1 MKNILLIIQRE
12 YLTRVKKKSFIVMT
26 ILGPLLIAAMY
37 GIIIWTSMKSIDQKD
52 VQVVDDSGL
61 FVNKFP
67 ASESFKYEFIE
78 GDIDSVKTAFKGT
91 DKDALVYIPR
101 EILIYPQNV
110 KIFSEKGVPLE
121 LQSGVERAIEREI
134 ESIKLTE
141 AGITRSVLEDAKM
154 NVESQT
160 ISLKEDSEEKSSAG
174 AASIIGI
181 FSAFLIY
188 ISVFIYGAQVMRG
201 VMEEKTS
208 RIVEVIISS
217 VRPFQLM
224 IGKIVGVALVG
235 LTQFMLWIVL
245 SIGIFSIGGMFIKD
259 KLSDMSQQMTQAQME
274 QLEQLPPDARQM
286 AEQQMQTSMMGNTGA
301 IGDIMGALET
311 LPVATIVIC
320 FIIYFIGGYLL
331 YSALFGAVGSAVDSE
346 TDTQQFMLPI
356 TLPIIAS
363 IIFAQFVMRD
373 PNGSLAFWTSMIP
386 FTSPI
391 IMMVRIPFGVPLW
404 EIALSISLLIA
415 GFAFTTWIAAR
426 IYRVGIL
433 MYGKKVSWKE
443 LSKWIFYK
451 G

>member
-26 ILGPLLIAAMY
+26 ILGPLMIAGMW
-37 GIIIWTSMKSIDQKD
+37 GIIIWTSMSSIDQKD
-52 VQVVDDSGL
+52 IQIVDDSGL
-61 FVNKFP
+61 FVGKFP
-67 ASESFKYEFIE
+67 ASESFRYEFIE
-78 GDIDSVKTAFKGT
+78 GDIDSMKAAFKGS

-101 EILIYPQNV
+101 EILINPKTV
-110 KIFSEKGVPLE
+110 KIFAEKGVPLE

-154 NVESQT
+154 DVESQT
-160 ISLKEDSEEKSSAG
+160 ISLKEDSEEKSSAA

-181 FSAFLIY
+181 ASAFLIY
-188 ISVFIYGAQVMRG
+188 MSVFIYGAQVMRG

-235 LTQFMLWIVL
+235 LTQFTLWIVL
-245 SIGIFSIGGMFIKD
+245 SIGIFSVGSMFIKD
-259 KLSDMSQQMTQAQME
+259 KLSAMSQQMTQAQME

-286 AEQQMQTSMMGNTGA
+286 AEQQMQSSMAGNTGA

-311 LPVATIVIC
+311 LPVATIIIC

-356 TLPIIAS
+356 TIPIIAS

-391 IMMVRIPFGVPLW
+391 IMMVRIPFGVPFW
-404 EIALSISLLIA
+404 QIALSISLLVA
-415 GFAFTTWIAAR
+415 GFIFTTWIAAR

-433 MYGKKVSWKE
+433 MYGKKVSWRE
-443 LSKWIFYK
+443 LSKWVFYK

>member
-12 YLTRVKKKSFIVMT
+12 FLTRVRKKSFIVMT

-37 GIIIWTSMKSIDQKD
+37 GIIIWSAISSIDQKNVD
-52 VQVVDDSGL
+52 VLDESGL
-61 FVNKFP
+61 FKNKFQN
-67 ASESFKYEFIE
+67 SQTLKYSYLQ
-78 GDIDSVKTAFKGT
+78 GNLNDVKANFVKSGR
-91 DKDALVYIPR
+91 DALVYIPSN
-101 EILIYPQNV
+101 ILESPKGV
-110 KIFSEKGVPLE
+110 KIFAEKGVPLE

-154 NVESQT
+154 DVESET
-160 ISLKEDSEEKSSAG
+160 ISLKDGNEKKSSA
-174 AASIIGI
+174 AAATGIGM

-201 VMEEKTS
+201 VMEEKTN

-217 VRPFQLM
+217 VKPFQLM

-235 LTQFMLWIVL
+235 LTQFLLWIILSFGVL
-245 SIGIFSIGGMFIKD
+245 SIGGSLVQD
-259 KLSDMSQQMTQAQME
+259 KLGESTAQMQE
-274 QLEQLPPDARQM
+274 AQLSQLPPEAREM
-286 AEQQMQTSMMGNTGA
+286 AAQQMNQGVNLGA
-301 IGDIMGALET
+301 MNDIYAALDT

-320 FIIYFIGGYLL
+320 FIIYFLGGYLL

-356 TLPIIAS
+356 TIPIIIS
-363 IIFAQFVMRD
+363 FVFAQFVMRD
-373 PNGSLAFWTSMIP
+373 PNGSLAFWTSIIP

-391 IMMVRIPFGVPLW
+391 IMMVRIPFGVPFWQL
-404 EIALSISLLIA
+404 ALSISLLIG
-415 GFAFTTWIAAR
+415 GFIFTTWVAAR

-433 MYGKKVSWKE
+433 MYGKKPTWKE

>member
-1 MKNILLIIQRE
+1 MNNILLIIQRE

-26 ILGPLLIAAMY
+26 ILGPVLIAAMY
-37 GIIIWTSMKSIDQKD
+37 GIVIWSAMSSISQKS
-52 VQVVDDSGL
+52 VQILDESTL
-61 FVNKFP
+61 FVDKFP
-67 ASESFKYEFIE
+67 ASESFNYEYIS
-78 GDIDSVKTAFKGT
+78 GDLDSAKKAFKESG
-91 DKDALVYIPR
+91 KDALVFIPKS
-101 EILIYPQNV
+101 ILINPKEV
-110 KIFSEKGVPLE
+110 KIFSEEGVPFD
-121 LQSGVERAIEREI
+121 LQNGIENAIEREI

-141 AGITRSVLEDAKM
+141 AGITRRVLEDAKM

-160 ISLKEDSEEKSSAG
+160 ISLKDDSEEKSSAA

-181 FSAFLIY
+181 ASAFLIY

-224 IGKIVGVALVG
+224 IGKIVGIGLVG
-235 LTQFMLWIVL
+235 LTQFLLWIVL
-245 SIGIFSIGGMFIKD
+245 SFVIFNGGLYFMQD
-259 KLSDMSQQMTQAQME
+259 KVMDAAQTMSQSQME
-274 QLEQLPPDARQM
+274 QMSPEERQIVEEQLAG
-286 AEQQMQTSMMGNTGA
+286 ASASTGVSKA
-301 IGDIMGALET
+301 LGALET

-320 FIIYFIGGYLL
+320 FIIYFLGGYLL

-346 TDTQQFMLPI
+346 TDTQQFMFPI
-356 TLPIIAS
+356 TIPIIAS
-363 IIFAQFVMRD
+363 IIFAQFVMKD
-373 PNGSLAFWTSMIP
+373 PNGTLAFWTSMIP

-404 EIALSISLLIA
+404 ELALSISLLIA
-415 GFAFTTWIAAR
+415 GFMLTTWIAAR

-433 MYGKKVSWKE
+433 MYGKKPSWKE
-443 LSKWIFYK
+443 LAKWIFYK